1 MNSRNHVLIGE
12 TRAPSKGGAV
22 PAIWVPVS
30 EDERG
35 ILDLA
40 SAALRTTRSS
50 FLANSAVCF
59 AHQCG
64 FYPEGVAEVRTTPFW
79 APLPVRVTVEV
90 VAVSFLSAVLLGLV
104 QRAADYI
111 VVVSDGKLH
120 RIPVSEFI
128 LGATLRILRQRQP
141 SEPALRQISL
151 PVLDDL
157 EAQRMAYRQ

>member
-1 MNSRNHVLIGE
+1 VNSSDPVFICE
-12 TRAPSKGGAV
+12 TRAASKGGAV
-22 PAIWVPVS
+22 PAIWVPIS

-35 ILDLA
+35 VLDLA

-50 FLANSAVCF
+50 LLANSAVCF

-64 FYPEGVAEVRTTPFW
+64 FYPERVAEVRRVPFW

-104 QRAADYI
+104 QRAADY
-111 VVVSDGKLH
+111 VVVVRDGKLR

-128 LGATLRILRQRQP
+128 LGATFRILRQRQA